1 MGNRILK
8 DSILTSKKLS
18 KLSWFEQVMFDHLIV
33 TVDDYGTYFADPVLL
48 AHTLFPRSTDVTE
61 KMIRDGLKHMEE
73 LHLILRYTVDG
84 ETWLKLVS
92 WEKHQRLRS
101 TQRKFPAPPE
111 EDGTQTEPVQS
122 EPVLS
127 FTPEEP
133 APEPV
138 QEELTLQTPETPPKP
153 EVRELPVVE
162 LSLNDNTLH
171 GVTKEDVE
179 EYQSLYPAVDV
190 MQELRNMR
198 GWCSANPERRK
209 TKSGIRK
216 FINSWLAKAQNNAGP
231 ARRIEPQ
238 KPYNPFVDMVHEE
251 EAKERQGQ
259 VS

>member
-8 DSILTSKKLS
+8 DSILTNRKLS

-33 TVDDYGTYFADPVLL
+33 SADDYGTYFADPVLL

-73 LHLILRYTVDG
+73 LNLIRRYTVEG
-84 ETWLKLVS
+84 ETYLKLVS

-111 EDGTQTEPVQS
+111 EDGAQTEPVQD

-138 QEELTLQTPETPPKP
+138 RESLVLTKEEKPPEP
-153 EVRELPVVE
+153 EIRELPVVE
-162 LSLNDNTLH
+162 LSLNDNSVY
-171 GVTKEDVE
+171 GVTREDVE
-179 EYQSLYPAVDV
+179 EYESLYPAVDV

-216 FINSWLAKAQNNAGP
+216 FINSWLAKAQNSAGP
-231 ARRIEPQ
+231 RKAGPQ
-238 KPYNPFVDMVHEE
+238 APYNPFAERVRAAE
-251 EAKERQGQ
+251 EAERKCQ